1 MYFVGNSTDFR
12 SEFRRMAYSGR
23 PVSVYKH
30 AIDNYYYQL
39 KTPYFYMYFDHT
51 AHCGYTPGYE
61 QEHNYFLYTAVT
73 GSISSWAIALARNS
87 ETNDLIAIEIP
98 AGTSIIIADDVKI
111 NLLAQ
116 LGIKD
121 NVDYLN
127 IHKFYDTP
135 QELIYAN
142 IDFEKII
149 TQNKTKEELAENAM
163 LIINAFANNAEK
175 RLSPLYN
182 LAIDYCNIY
191 DITNHPRKRNNLD
204 IGILRYLTNQ
214 NQYSLDFTQPQ
225 QEKE

>member
-1 MYFVGNSTDFR
+1 MYYIV
-12 SEFRRMAYSGR
+12 
-23 PVSVYKH
+23 
-30 AIDNYYYQL
+30 
-39 KTPYFYMYFDHT
+39 
-51 AHCGYTPGYE
+51 
-61 QEHNYFLYTAVT
+61 
-73 GSISSWAIALARNS
+73 RNR
-87 ETNDLIAIEIP
+87 I
-98 AGTSIIIADDVKI
+98 
-111 NLLAQ
+111 
-116 LGIKD
+116 
-121 NVDYLN
+121 YLN
-127 IHKFYDTP
+127 IHKFYDTAD
-135 QELIYAN
+135 ELIEAD

-175 RLSPLYN
+175 KFSPLYN